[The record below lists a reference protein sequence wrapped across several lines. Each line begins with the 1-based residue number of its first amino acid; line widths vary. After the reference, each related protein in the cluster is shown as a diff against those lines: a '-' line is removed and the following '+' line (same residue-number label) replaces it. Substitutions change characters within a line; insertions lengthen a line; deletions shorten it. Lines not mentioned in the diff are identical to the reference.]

1 MYKSLK
7 EEGEWGWGMMKWTED
22 KAGRGWGV
30 KVKLREESKNLMLL
44 MGKKGRGGM
53 SKRRTEEGRGVWV
66 EALLNEEAE
75 EPFLL
80 LSNCML
86 LCLCSGEEESTLME

>member
-1 MYKSLK
+1 MKQR
-7 EEGEWGWGMMKWTED
+7 GEQGPQAID
-22 KAGRGWGV
+22 
-30 KVKLREESKNLMLL
+30 
-44 MGKKGRGGM
+44 GKKGEGWNEQAC
-53 SKRRTEEGRGVWV
+53 RTEGGRAVWV

-86 LCLCSGEEESTLME
+86 LCLCLGEGEATLME

>member
-1 MYKSLK
+1 M
-7 EEGEWGWGMMKWTED
+7 W
-22 KAGRGWGV
+22 A
-30 KVKLREESKNLMLL
+30 
-44 MGKKGRGGM
+44 
-53 SKRRTEEGRGVWV
+53 

-86 LCLCSGEEESTLME
+86 VWRAGEGERTGIKCSSWI

>member
-1 MYKSLK
+1 M
-7 EEGEWGWGMMKWTED
+7 W
-22 KAGRGWGV
+22 A
-30 KVKLREESKNLMLL
+30 
-44 MGKKGRGGM
+44 
-53 SKRRTEEGRGVWV
+53 

-86 LCLCSGEEESTLME
+86 VCPSREGEKAS